1 MITLFP
7 LPPFRLLLLFL
18 PSFIIFC
25 SPAKRRKIN
34 LRIFAQFVKDSMQ
47 ARQRRVQA
55 QCPDS
60 IFIEAATFSQESSN
74 ICFPVSQESQPKR
87 VPRLTKSDCPAC
99 RNQHRAHTQVGFCRL
114 APKEDG
120 HRQNA
125 QPQREQSGT
134 NRSAPVEASHRKRQ
148 AHPKSSP
155 KKQQL
160 KQAKKA

>member
-1 MITLFP
+1 M
-7 LPPFRLLLLFL
+7 
-18 PSFIIFC
+18 
-25 SPAKRRKIN
+25 
-34 LRIFAQFVKDSMQ
+34 KDSLQ
-47 ARQRRVQA
+47 ARQRRLRRVQA

-74 ICFPVSQESQPKR
+74 ICFSVSQESQPKR

-99 RNQHRAHTQVGFCRL
+99 RNQHRAHPRGGFCRL

-120 HRQNA
+120 QRQNA
-125 QPQREQSGT
+125 QPQREQSDT
-134 NRSAPVEASHRKRQ
+134 NRPAPVEASHRKRQ

-160 KQAKKA
+160 TQAKKSMSWFFSMRFLLFTILSVACIFAYG